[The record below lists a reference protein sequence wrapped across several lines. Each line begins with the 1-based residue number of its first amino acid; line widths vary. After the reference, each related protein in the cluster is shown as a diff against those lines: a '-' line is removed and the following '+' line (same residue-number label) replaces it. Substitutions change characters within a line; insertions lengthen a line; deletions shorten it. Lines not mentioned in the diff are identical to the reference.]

1 MSVVVI
7 VGAQWGDEGKGKIV
21 DYLTRRAEVV
31 ARYQGGHNAGHTVV
45 IKDEKYILHL
55 IPSGI
60 LHKNTLCIIGNGV
73 VVEPAALI
81 KEITE
86 LKKRGITVGDNLL
99 ISRNAHL
106 IMPYHV
112 ALDQASERAK
122 GKKNIGTTG
131 RGIGPTYVDKM
142 GRSGI
147 RVGDLLTPDA
157 FLEKLKAN
165 LLHVNFLLKNLYKA
179 PTFKAEN
186 VFKEYMGYAKILFRH
201 IADTDVIVNDA
212 VAKKRNVLLEG
223 AQGTLLDI
231 DHGTYPFVTSSSA
244 VAGGACT
251 GLGIGPT
258 KINTVLGIVKAYTTR
273 VGSGPFPTE
282 LHDETGELIREKG
295 GEFGAT
301 TGRPRRCGWL
311 DTVIL
316 KHSCRVNGLSG
327 IVLTK
332 LDILDGMDTL
342 NICTAYSYKGTIL
355 KEMPKE
361 LSVFEKCVPVY
372 EKVKGWK
379 ESTLGIKDFRKL
391 PKKAQAYIR
400 RIEALTGVKASI
412 VSTGQKRDELILL
425 QEPF

>member
-21 DYLTRRAEVV
+21 DYLTRKADVV

-81 KEITE
+81 NEMRG

-106 IMPYHV
+106 IMPYHA
-112 ALDQASERAK
+112 ALDHASEKAK

-147 RVGDLLTPDA
+147 RVGDLLTPEA

-165 LLHVNFLLKNLYKA
+165 LGQVNFLLKNLYKA
-179 PTFKAEN
+179 PTFRAEH
-186 VFKEYMGYAKILFRH
+186 VFTVYMKYAKILSRH
-201 IADTDVIVNDA
+201 IADTDVVINDA
-212 VAKKRNVLLEG
+212 VARKRNVLLEG

-244 VAGGACT
+244 IAGGACT

-258 KINTVLGIVKAYTTR
+258 KINMVLGIVKAYTTR

-282 LHDETGELIREKG
+282 LHDKTGEMIRGKG
-295 GEFGAT
+295 GEFGST
-301 TGRPRRCGWL
+301 TGRARRCGWL

-327 IVLTK
+327 MVITK

-342 NICTAYSYKGTIL
+342 KICTSYAYRGEIL

-361 LSVFEKCVPVY
+361 LSVLEQCVPVY
-372 EKVKGWK
+372 EEVKGWK
-379 ESTLGIKDFRKL
+379 ESTLGIRDFAKL

-400 RIEALTGVKASI
+400 RIEALIGVKASI
-412 VSTGQKRDELILL
+412 VSTGQKRDELILIE
-425 QEPF
+425 EPF

>member
-21 DYLTRRAEVV
+21 DYLTRKAEVV

-45 IKDEKYILHL
+45 IKDEKYVLHL
-55 IPSGI
+55 VPSGI
-60 LHKNTLCIIGNGV
+60 LHKNTLCLIGNGV
-73 VVEPAALI
+73 VVEPSALI
-81 KEITE
+81 EEIAGIR
-86 LKKRGITVGDNLL
+86 KRGIRVGDNLL
-99 ISRNAHL
+99 VSKNAHL
-106 IMPYHV
+106 IMPYHI

-122 GKKNIGTTG
+122 GKKSIGTTG

-142 GRSGI
+142 GRSGM

-157 FLEKLKAN
+157 FLGKLKVN
-165 LLHVNFLLKNLYKA
+165 LTHVNFLLKNLYKA
-179 PTFKAEN
+179 PTFKAEQ
-186 VFKEYMGYAKILFRH
+186 VFREYMGYAKILKRH
-201 IADTDVIVNDA
+201 IADTDIIVNDA
-212 VAKKRNVLLEG
+212 IARKKNVLLEG

-258 KINTVLGIVKAYTTR
+258 RISTVLGIVKAYTTR

-282 LHDETGELIREKG
+282 LHDRTGELIRETG

-316 KHSCRVNGLSG
+316 RHSCRINGLSG

-342 NICTAYSYKGTIL
+342 KICTAYKYKGRTIT
-355 KEMPKE
+355 EMPKE
-361 LSVFEKCVPVY
+361 LSVFENCVPVY
-372 EKVKGWK
+372 EEVKGWK
-379 ESTLGIKDFRKL
+379 ESTLGIRDFKKL
-391 PKKAQAYIR
+391 PKKAQTYIR
-400 RIEALTGVKASI
+400 RIEELIGVKAAI

>member
-1 MSVVVI
+1 MSVVVV
-7 VGAQWGDEGKGKIV
+7 VGAQWGDEGKGKVV
-21 DYLTRRAEVV
+21 DYLTRKAEVV

-55 IPSGI
+55 VPSGI

-81 KEITE
+81 SEING

-106 IMPYHV
+106 IMPYHI

-147 RVGDLLTPDA
+147 RVGDLLTPEA
-157 FLEKLKAN
+157 FLEKLKVN
-165 LLHVNFLLKNLYKA
+165 LVHVNFLLKNLYKA

-186 VFKEYMGYAKILFRH
+186 VFKEYMGYARILSRH
-201 IADTDVIVNDA
+201 IADTDITINNA
-212 VAKKRNVLLEG
+212 LAKKKNVLLEG

-244 VAGGACT
+244 IAGGACT

-258 KINTVLGIVKAYTTR
+258 KIDTVLGIVKAYTTR

-282 LHDETGELIREKG
+282 LHDKTGELIREKG

-301 TGRPRRCGWL
+301 TGRARRCGWL

-342 NICTAYSYKGTIL
+342 KICTAYSCRGKIL
-355 KEMPKE
+355 QEMPKE
-361 LSVFEKCVPVY
+361 LSVIEKCVPVY
-372 EKVKGWK
+372 EEVKGWK
-379 ESTLGIKDFRKL
+379 ESTLGIRDFRKL
-391 PKKAQAYIR
+391 PRRAQAYIR
-400 RIEALTGVKASI
+400 RIEALIGVKVSI

>member
-7 VGAQWGDEGKGKIV
+7 VGAQWGDEGKGKVV
-21 DYLTRRAEVV
+21 DYLTRKARVV

-45 IKDEKYILHL
+45 IKDEKYVLHL

-60 LHKNTLCIIGNGV
+60 LHNNTLCIIGNGV

-81 KEITE
+81 AEING
-86 LKKRGITVGDNLL
+86 LKKRGIRVGDNLL
-99 ISRNAHL
+99 VSRNAHL
-106 IMPYHV
+106 IMPYHI

-165 LLHVNFLLKNLYKA
+165 LVHVNFLLKNLYKA

-186 VFKEYMGYAKILFRH
+186 VFREYMGYARVLSRH
-201 IADTDVIVNDA
+201 IADTDITINTA
-212 VAKKRNVLLEG
+212 IAKGKNVLLEG

-231 DHGTYPFVTSSSA
+231 DHGTYPFVTSSNA
-244 VAGGACT
+244 IAGGACT

-258 KINTVLGIVKAYTTR
+258 KIKTVLGIVKAYTTR

-282 LHDETGELIREKG
+282 LHGRTGELIREKG

-301 TGRPRRCGWL
+301 TGRARRCGWL

-316 KHSCRVNGLSG
+316 RHSCRVNGLSG

-342 NICTAYSYKGTIL
+342 KICTAYSCRGKIL
-355 KEMPKE
+355 REMPKE
-361 LSVFEKCVPVY
+361 LSVLEKCVPVY
-372 EKVKGWK
+372 EEVKGWK
-379 ESTLGIKDFRKL
+379 DSTLGIRDFKKL
-391 PKKAQAYIR
+391 PKRAQAYIR
-400 RIEALTGVKASI
+400 RIEALIGVKVSI

>member
-7 VGAQWGDEGKGKIV
+7 VGAQWGDEGKGKVV
-21 DYLTRRAEVV
+21 DYLTRKAEVV

-45 IKDEKYILHL
+45 IKDEKYVLHL
-55 IPSGI
+55 IPSGV

-81 KEITE
+81 AEING
-86 LKKRGITVGDNLL
+86 LKKRGISIGDNLL

-106 IMPYHV
+106 IMPYHI

-157 FLEKLKAN
+157 FLEKLKTN
-165 LLHVNFLLKNLYKA
+165 LVHVNFLLKNLYKA

-186 VFKEYMGYAKILFRH
+186 VFKEYMGFARLLSRY
-201 IADTDVIVNDA
+201 IADTDITINNA
-212 VAKKRNVLLEG
+212 VAKKKNILLEG

-244 VAGGACT
+244 IAGGACT

-258 KINTVLGIVKAYTTR
+258 KIDTVLGIVKAYTTR

-282 LHDETGELIREKG
+282 LHDKTGESIREKG

-301 TGRPRRCGWL
+301 TGRARRCGWL

-342 NICTAYSYKGTIL
+342 KICTAYSYRGKIL
-355 KEMPKE
+355 EEMPKE
-361 LSVFEKCVPVY
+361 LAVFEKCVPVY
-372 EKVKGWK
+372 EEVKGWK
-379 ESTLGIKDFRKL
+379 ESTLGIRDFRKL
-391 PKKAQAYIR
+391 PRKAQTYIR
-400 RIEALTGVKASI
+400 RIEALIGVKVSI

-425 QEPF
+425 QKPF

>member
-21 DYLTRRAEVV
+21 DYLTRRANVV

-45 IKDEKYILHL
+45 IKDEKYVLHL
-55 IPSGI
+55 IPSGV

-81 KEITE
+81 AEING

-106 IMPYHV
+106 IMPYHI
-112 ALDQASERAK
+112 ALDQASERSK

-147 RVGDLLTPDA
+147 RVGDLLTPEA
-157 FLEKLKAN
+157 FLEKLKTH
-165 LLHVNFLLKNLYKA
+165 LVPVNFLLKNMYKS
-179 PTFKAEN
+179 PVFKAERI
-186 VFKEYMGYAKILFRH
+186 FTEYMGYARILSRH
-201 IADTDVIVNDA
+201 IADTDIVINDA
-212 VAKKRNVLLEG
+212 LTKRKNVLLEG

-244 VAGGACT
+244 IAGGACT

-258 KINTVLGIVKAYTTR
+258 KINRVLGIVKAYTTR

-282 LHDETGELIREKG
+282 LHDRTGDFIREKG

-301 TGRPRRCGWL
+301 TGRARRCGWL

-316 KHSCRVNGLSG
+316 RHSCRVNGLSG

-342 NICTAYSYKGTIL
+342 KICTAYSYKGKIL

-372 EKVKGWK
+372 EEVKGWK
-379 ESTLGIKDFRKL
+379 ESTLGIRDFKKL

-400 RIEALTGVKASI
+400 RIEALIGVKAAI

>member
-1 MSVVVI
+1 MSVVVV
-7 VGAQWGDEGKGKIV
+7 VGAQWGDEGKGKVV
-21 DYLTRRAEVV
+21 DYLTRKAEVV

-55 IPSGI
+55 VPSGI

-81 KEITE
+81 SEING

-106 IMPYHV
+106 IMPYHI

-157 FLEKLKAN
+157 FLEKLKVN
-165 LLHVNFLLKNLYKA
+165 LVHVNFLLKNLYKA

-186 VFKEYMGYAKILFRH
+186 VFKEYMGYARILSRH
-201 IADTDVIVNDA
+201 IADTDITINNA
-212 VAKKRNVLLEG
+212 LAKKKNVLLEG

-244 VAGGACT
+244 IAGGACT

-258 KINTVLGIVKAYTTR
+258 KIDTVLGIVKAYTTR

-282 LHDETGELIREKG
+282 LHDKTGELIRKKG

-301 TGRPRRCGWL
+301 TGRARRCGWL

-342 NICTAYSYKGTIL
+342 KICTAYSYRGKIL
-355 KEMPKE
+355 QEMPKE
-361 LSVFEKCVPVY
+361 LSVIEKCVPVY
-372 EKVKGWK
+372 EEVKGWK
-379 ESTLGIKDFRKL
+379 ESTLGIRDFRRL
-391 PKKAQAYIR
+391 PRKAQTYIR
-400 RIEALTGVKASI
+400 RIEALIGVKVSI